1 MPHPRE
7 RLKLRTLG
15 RLKAPG
21 YYADGAGLYLQIGK
35 TGARSWIFR
44 YMLNGRAREMGLGP
58 EHIFS
63 LAEARERAAEA
74 RKLRSQGTDPIEHR
88 HAQKA
93 AKALEAA
100 KSKTFSECAAAYIA
114 AHRSSWRNPKHAA
127 QWTATIATYCK
138 PIAELPIQGVD
149 VGQVL
154 KALEPIW
161 TEKPETA
168 NRLRGR
174 IEHILDWA
182 RVRGY
187 RQGENPARWRGT
199 LDKLLPDGKRRQR
212 IKHHAALAYVEAGT
226 FMKDLRAEDGT
237 AARALEFTTLTAAR
251 TGETIG
257 ARWLEL
263 DLDLAI
269 WIVPAER
276 MKGHREHRVPLSPA
290 AVRVLRAL
298 PRDGQYVF
306 PGRSPK
312 KPLSNMAMLKLLG
325 RMGRGD
331 LTTHGFRSTFR
342 DWAAERTNF
351 PNHVVEMALAHAI
364 SDATEASYRRG
375 DLFEKRRR
383 LMAGWASYLNAAE
396 VGKVAPIRK
405 VAA

>member
-1 MPHPRE
+1 M
-7 RLKLRTLG
+7 
-15 RLKAPG
+15 
-21 YYADGAGLYLQIGK
+21 
-35 TGARSWIFR
+35 
-44 YMLNGRAREMGLGP
+44 
-58 EHIFS
+58 
-63 LAEARERAAEA
+63 
-74 RKLRSQGTDPIEHR
+74 
-88 HAQKA
+88 
-93 AKALEAA
+93 
-100 KSKTFSECAAAYIA
+100 
-114 AHRSSWRNPKHAA
+114 
-127 QWTATIATYCK
+127 
-138 PIAELPIQGVD
+138 
-149 VGQVL
+149 L

-212 IKHHAALAYVEAGT
+212 IKHHAALAYAEAGA

-263 DLDLAI
+263 DLDAAM

-276 MKGHREHRVPLSPA
+276 MKGHREHRVPLSPV

-298 PRDGQYVF
+298 PREGEYVF

-364 SDATEASYRRG
+364 SDPTEASYRRG
-375 DLFEKRRR
+375 DLFEKRRK
-383 LMAGWASYLNAAE
+383 LMDAWASYVDMPASA
-396 VGKVAPIRK
+396 KVTQIRK
-405 VAA
+405 TAA